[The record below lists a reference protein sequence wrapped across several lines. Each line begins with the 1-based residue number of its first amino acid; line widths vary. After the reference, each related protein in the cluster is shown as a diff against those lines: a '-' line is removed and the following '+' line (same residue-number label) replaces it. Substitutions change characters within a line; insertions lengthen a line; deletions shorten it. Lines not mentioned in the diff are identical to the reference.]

1 MKYTVNIDA
10 EKRTVTVNYKGYI
23 GVAKCCPTDTFDL
36 TTGVEL
42 ALERARV
49 AHKNANTKAT
59 KPTVMELVHA
69 LEKALPKGEMVV
81 VGNGKEMT
89 EAQKAWLRSLVG
101 GCQCRKVDTDAI
113 EQNAYDEGYNDGYA
127 DAEMECNEAEEEI
140 YDRGYHDGEESA
152 YKKGHSD
159 GYNEGYSEGYE
170 AAKEELR
177 EWLE

>member
-10 EKRTVTVNYKGYI
+10 EKRTVTVNYKGSI

-81 VGNGKEMT
+81 VGNGKNMT

-113 EQNAYDEGYNDGYA
+113 EQAAYDEGYNDGYA

-140 YDRGYHDGEESA
+140 YDRGYSDGEASA
-152 YKKGHSD
+152 YERGRA
-159 GYNEGYSEGYE
+159 EGYSEGYE
-170 AAKEELR
+170 DAKDELR
-177 EWLE
+177 EWLN

>member
-10 EKRTVTVNYKGYI
+10 EKRTVTVNYKGSI

-69 LEKALPKGEMVV
+69 LEQALPKGEMVV
-81 VGNGKEMT
+81 VGNGNGLTSAHKQWLHSLT
-89 EAQKAWLRSLVG
+89 GCKGDYHAGFEAGYAQCEREYEEIEDSL
-101 GCQCRKVDTDAI
+101 A
-113 EQNAYDEGYNDGYA
+113 EYDELLARIRGMLD
-127 DAEMECNEAEEEI
+127 EATE
-140 YDRGYHDGEESA
+140 
-152 YKKGHSD
+152 
-159 GYNEGYSEGYE
+159 
-170 AAKEELR
+170 
-177 EWLE
+177 

>member
-10 EKRTVTVNYKGYI
+10 EKRTVTVNYKGSI

-59 KPTVMELVHA
+59 KPTVMELVLA

-89 EAQKAWLRSLVG
+89 KAQKAWLRSLVG
-101 GCQCRKVDTDAI
+101 GCQCRKVDVDAI
-113 EQNAYDEGYNDGYA
+113 EQKAYDEGYNDGYA
-127 DAEMECNEAEEEI
+127 DAEMECNEEEEEI
-140 YDRGYHDGEESA
+140 YDRGYSDGEASA
-152 YKKGHSD
+152 YERGRA
-159 GYNEGYSEGYE
+159 EGYSEGYE
-170 AAKEELR
+170 DAKDELR
-177 EWLE
+177 EWLD

>member
-10 EKRTVTVNYKGYI
+10 EKRTVTVNYKGSI

-59 KPTVMELVHA
+59 KPTVMELVLA

-89 EAQKAWLRSLVG
+89 KAQKAWLRSLVG
-101 GCQCRKVDTDAI
+101 GCQCREVDVDAI
-113 EQNAYDEGYNDGYA
+113 EQKAYDEGYNDGYA
-127 DAEMECNEAEEEI
+127 DAEMECNEEEEEI
-140 YDRGYHDGEESA
+140 YDRGYSDGEASA
-152 YKKGHSD
+152 YERGRA
-159 GYNEGYSEGYE
+159 EGYSEGYE
-170 AAKEELR
+170 DAKEELR
-177 EWLE
+177 EWLD

>member
-10 EKRTVTVNYKGYI
+10 EKRTVTVNYKGSI

-59 KPTVMELVHA
+59 KPTVMELVRA
-69 LEKALPKGEMVV
+69 LEQALPKGEMVV

-89 EAQKAWLRSLVG
+89 EAQKAWLRSLA
-101 GCQCRKVDTDAI
+101 GCKSDYDAGF
-113 EQNAYDEGYNDGYA
+113 EAGFEAGYA
-127 DAEMECNEAEEEI
+127 KCVQEYEEVEECLEE
-140 YDRGYHDGEESA
+140 
-152 YKKGHSD
+152 
-159 GYNEGYSEGYE
+159 YE
-170 AAKEELR
+170 TLMARIRDLLVE
-177 EWLE
+177 

>member
-23 GVAKCCPTDTFDL
+23 GIAKCCPTDTFDL

-59 KPTVMELVHA
+59 KPTVMELVLA

-81 VGNGKEMT
+81 VGNGKNMT

-101 GCQCRKVDTDAI
+101 GCQCRKVDVDAI

-127 DAEMECNEAEEEI
+127 DAEMECNEEEEEI
-140 YDRGYHDGEESA
+140 YDRGYNDGEVN
-152 YKKGHSD
+152 
-159 GYNEGYSEGYE
+159 GYERGRAEGYTEGYE
-170 AAKEELR
+170 DAKNELR
-177 EWLE
+177 EWLD

>member
-10 EKRTVTVNYKGYI
+10 EKRTVTVNYKGSI

-59 KPTVMELVHA
+59 QPTVMELVRA

-101 GCQCRKVDTDAI
+101 GCQCHEVDEDAI
-113 EQNAYDEGYNDGYA
+113 SQEAYDDGYNDGYRDAQYEYEEAA
-127 DAEMECNEAEEEI
+127 DEAYE
-140 YDRGYHDGEESA
+140 RGYREGHD
-152 YKKGHSD
+152 
-159 GYNEGYSEGYE
+159 EGVDEGYE
-170 AAKEELR
+170 AAKEGLR
-177 EWLE
+177 EWLD

>member
-10 EKRTVTVNYKGYI
+10 NKRTVTVNYKGYI

-42 ALERARV
+42 ALERAKV
-49 AHKNANTKAT
+49 AHKTANTKTAQ
-59 KPTVMELVHA
+59 PTVMELVRA
-69 LEKALPKGEMVV
+69 LEKALPKGDMVV

-101 GCQCRKVDTDAI
+101 GCQCREVDEDAI
-113 EQNAYDEGYNDGYA
+113 SQEAYDDGYNDGYRDAQYEYEEAA
-127 DAEMECNEAEEEI
+127 DEAYE
-140 YDRGYHDGEESA
+140 RGYRNGHD
-152 YKKGHSD
+152 
-159 GYNEGYSEGYE
+159 EGVDEGYE
-170 AAKEELR
+170 AAKDEMR

>member
-10 EKRTVTVNYKGYI
+10 EKRTVTVNYKGSI

-69 LEKALPKGEMVV
+69 LEQALPKGEMVV
-81 VGNGKEMT
+81 VGNGSGLTSAHKH
-89 EAQKAWLRSLVG
+89 WLHSLTDCKG
-101 GCQCRKVDTDAI
+101 GYDA
-113 EQNAYDEGYNDGYA
+113 GYA
-127 DAEMECNEAEEEI
+127 AGYAKCVQKYEEV
-140 YDRGYHDGEESA
+140 EESL
-152 YKKGHSD
+152 
-159 GYNEGYSEGYE
+159 EEYE
-170 AAKEELR
+170 TLMARIR
-177 EWLE
+177 EMLDE